1 MKILMWVASALVTIA
16 AIVLVVGWLR
26 PAGHVATTEAEYAAP
41 AEALWGVI
49 ADLPRWAEWNPDI
62 KSMERL
68 PDRDGREVWM
78 ARGGWGDLPTEIVRS
93 EPARLLETFVDGGAF
108 SGTWV
113 YELSPTGSGT
123 LLRVTE
129 RGEVSN
135 PFFRAMMIFHD
146 NYESMRT
153 FHAALAE
160 RLGETV
166 VVRELGES

>member
-1 MKILMWVASALVTIA
+1 MKIVMWI
-16 AIVLVVGWLR
+16 AIVLAAHAADMLVVGLLR
-26 PAGHVATTEAEYAAP
+26 PATHVASTEAEYATAP
-41 AEALWGVI
+41 GTLWEVI

-62 KSMERL
+62 ESMERL
-68 PDRDGREVWM
+68 PDREGREVWM
-78 ARGGWGDLPTEIVRS
+78 ARGGWGDLPTEVVRS
-93 EPARLLETFVDGGAF
+93 EPTRLLETFVDGGAF

-113 YELSPTGSGT
+113 YELSPAGSGT

-153 FHAALAE
+153 FHTALAE
-160 RLGETV
+160 RIGERV
-166 VVRELGES
+166 EVREPGDS